1 MNDKQQKLFKETK
14 ILNTGRIRKIKPEGF
29 KNAKYVFVGDCPPQG
44 EFSSNKLFSSSY
56 YNTLN
61 TLLMKAGI
69 RRDDC
74 YFTYLFK
81 ERPFNGDLSPYIRIS
96 KHKIYESEQ
105 FRNAQAALKEELA
118 DTTANVLVPVG
129 KEALYA
135 LTGKDN
141 ELNWRGSVIEST
153 LLPGRKTISILH
165 PETVTKKYIYQRLVL
180 MDLNKINKNSSF
192 PEVNLKSRVY
202 KLAPTFYEVMGY
214 LKECE
219 SLPEIAFDI
228 EIANFELSCF
238 SIAKTPYEVM
248 SIPLIDNKGEYFNI
262 DREKEILLQFAKLL
276 ENPNQRHIGQNIIF
290 DAFFLYDKYGIRT
303 TNLEDSMIAQAIC
316 YPDYPKDLGFLTS
329 LYTDLPY
336 YKSEG
341 EKGFTQYG
349 IDKNFWLYNA
359 KDSIVAM
366 EAFEKL
372 KMELAAQ
379 NNFATYR
386 RQVDII
392 YQLMYVQARGIKIDT
407 EHMQLIN
414 NETEEELKLIKKKIH
429 ERVGYDIN
437 PNSPKQLI
445 QYFYEERNYKSYRGK
460 KSTDEK
466 TLKRFIT
473 QGDKVASLVLNYRKL
488 SKLKG
493 TYYDMTL
500 DPRDGRFR
508 TSYKPAGTVN
518 GRLSSSKTLQGIG
531 GNAQNIPKSVKK
543 YMLVDEGYMG
553 YEIDLS
559 QAENRIVAYIAPEP
573 FMINAFEN
581 GIDIHRQTAS
591 LLFNI
596 PFNEVSNEPGSS
608 DIGNGTRSQRYWGK
622 TSNHSLNY
630 DLGYRSYAMRFEL
643 GLQEAKAIVER
654 YHKIYPGIHK
664 YHAWVREHLMLNNR
678 KLTNLLGRTRVFL
691 DRWEDHLFKEAYNF
705 IPQSTVADM
714 INEFGILHIERNP
727 KLKEVELLNQIHD
740 SIVIQI
746 PKKLGLKKHAHILKI
761 LIEKL
766 QTPLTFRGYTFSI
779 PAEIKYGLNFGEM
792 HDCTIETIANSQ
804 SFDDMIALLK

>member
-445 QYFYEERNYKSYRGK
+445 QYF
-460 KSTDEK
+460 
-466 TLKRFIT
+466 
-473 QGDKVASLVLNYRKL
+473 
-488 SKLKG
+488 
-493 TYYDMTL
+493 
-500 DPRDGRFR
+500 
-508 TSYKPAGTVN
+508 
-518 GRLSSSKTLQGIG
+518 
-531 GNAQNIPKSVKK
+531 
-543 YMLVDEGYMG
+543 
-553 YEIDLS
+553 
-559 QAENRIVAYIAPEP
+559 
-573 FMINAFEN
+573 
-581 GIDIHRQTAS
+581 
-591 LLFNI
+591 
-596 PFNEVSNEPGSS
+596 
-608 DIGNGTRSQRYWGK
+608 
-622 TSNHSLNY
+622 
-630 DLGYRSYAMRFEL
+630 
-643 GLQEAKAIVER
+643 
-654 YHKIYPGIHK
+654 
-664 YHAWVREHLMLNNR
+664 
-678 KLTNLLGRTRVFL
+678 
-691 DRWEDHLFKEAYNF
+691 
-705 IPQSTVADM
+705 
-714 INEFGILHIERNP
+714 
-727 KLKEVELLNQIHD
+727 
-740 SIVIQI
+740 
-746 PKKLGLKKHAHILKI
+746 
-761 LIEKL
+761 
-766 QTPLTFRGYTFSI
+766 
-779 PAEIKYGLNFGEM
+779 
-792 HDCTIETIANSQ
+792 
-804 SFDDMIALLK
+804 